1 MAFLNIFSKK
11 NKSRE
16 KQRPQTKII
25 VDHREKNALVTSEL
39 VKEGLEIE
47 FAQLAVADYLVND
60 IAIERKTI
68 SDLKSSIINKR
79 IMQQLPEL
87 KQHKKYAL
95 ILEGFNTDSYE
106 GIIHENAF
114 RGFLLATIFNY
125 QVPIIYTHDEVD
137 TARYIALLAKKSE
150 KSDITLRPAKIFLSQ
165 EERLQFI
172 LEGFPGIGPITAKKL
187 LAEYKTLKAL
197 MNAPEEDLAK
207 LIGAKATPLIE
218 LLNHIYKS
226 NKSKSL

>member
-1 MAFLNIFSKK
+1 MTFLDIFSKRK
-11 NKSRE
+11 KKEKS
-16 KQRPQTKII
+16 KPQTKII
-25 VDHREKNALVTSEL
+25 VDYREKNALVTSEL
-39 VKEGLEIE
+39 IKEGFEVE
-47 FAQLAVADYLVND
+47 FAQLAVADYLIND

-68 SDLKSSIINKR
+68 ADLKSSIINKR

-95 ILEGFNTDSYE
+95 VLEGFNTDSYE

-114 RGFLLATIFNY
+114 RGFLLTTLFNY
-125 QVPIIYTHDEVD
+125 QVPIIYTHDESD

-150 KSDITLRPAKIFLSQ
+150 KSDIALRPAKIVLSE

-172 LEGFPGIGPITAKKL
+172 LEGFPGIGPVTAKKL

-197 MNAPEEDLAK
+197 VNAPEEDLKK
-207 LIGAKATPLIE
+207 LIGAKAAPLIK
-218 LLNHIYKS
+218 LLNHIYKP
-226 NKSKSL
+226 KK

>member
-1 MAFLNIFSKK
+1 MTFLDIFSKRK
-11 NKSRE
+11 KKEKS
-16 KQRPQTKII
+16 KPQTKII
-25 VDHREKNALVTSEL
+25 VDYREKNALVTSEL
-39 VKEGLEIE
+39 IKEGFEVE
-47 FAQLAVADYLVND
+47 FAQLAVADYLIND

-68 SDLKSSIINKR
+68 ADLKSSIINKR

-95 ILEGFNTDSYE
+95 VLEGFNTDSYE

-114 RGFLLATIFNY
+114 RGFLLTTLFNY
-125 QVPIIYTHDEVD
+125 QVPIIYTHDESD

-150 KSDITLRPAKIFLSQ
+150 KSDIALRPAKIVLSE

-172 LEGFPGIGPITAKKL
+172 LEGFPGIGPVTAKKL

-197 MNAPEEDLAK
+197 INAPEEDLKK
-207 LIGAKATPLIE
+207 LIGAKAAPLIK
-218 LLNHIYKS
+218 LLNHIYKP
-226 NKSKSL
+226 KK